1 MFNRPDRGTP
11 ARYDSTVD
19 VLSDAVTMLHTGR
32 PHSNSNRLRAPWG
45 IRFPSTDGAGFHIVL
60 MGTCW
65 LLRAGV
71 EPLRLATGDIV
82 LLPREPGH
90 ALADDPASPL
100 IDFRAGPN
108 RSGPSDHADTD
119 GYGGPGPGGRAVT
132 ELLCGAYMF
141 DRFRLHPLLA
151 DLPDV
156 IHLPA
161 RVGHHPRLRAAV
173 DLLGAELAAPRAGT
187 AASMSALLDLLLLYM
202 LRAWF
207 DDHSTDSSTGW
218 PAALADPAVSAAL
231 RAIHTEPETP
241 WTVGELGARAGLSR
255 TVFAQRFTALVG
267 RPPLTYLTWWRMT
280 LAARLL
286 RETDSP
292 LPAVARRCGYSSEF
306 AFAKTF
312 KREFGVPPGAFRR
325 EGRPPAGS
333 SADTSSLKTIMS

>member
-1 MFNRPDRGTP
+1 M
-11 ARYDSTVD
+11 D
-19 VLSDAVTMLHTGR
+19 VLSDAVTMLRAGR
-32 PHSNSNRLRAPWG
+32 PHSNSNRLWAPWG
-45 IRFPSTDGAGFHIVL
+45 IRFPPTDGAGFHIVL

-65 LLRAGV
+65 LLRAGAR
-71 EPLRLATGDIV
+71 PLRLAAGDIV

-100 IDFRAGPN
+100 TDFRADPHGPI
-108 RSGPSDHADTD
+108 PSEHAD
-119 GYGGPGPGGRAVT
+119 GYGGPGPGGRTVT

-173 DLLGAELAAPRAGT
+173 DLLGAELAEPRAGA

-207 DDHSTDSSTGW
+207 DDHSTGSSTGW
-218 PAALADPAVSAAL
+218 SAALADPAVSAAL
-231 RAIHTEPETP
+231 RAMHAEPEMP
-241 WTVGELGARAGLSR
+241 WTVRELGARVGLSR

-267 RPPLTYLTWWRMT
+267 KPPLAYLTWWRMT
-280 LAARLL
+280 MAARLL

-325 EGRPPAGS
+325 EGRPPSGS
-333 SADTSSLKTIMS
+333 PADASPLTATLS